1 MESRLPDLLS
11 DSPRQRL
18 QTALEMLSELA
29 EAEATPLATQITVR
43 PEASNDSEQLTRVLD
58 LLHKR
63 FAEPIRVE
71 DLCSVG
77 NLSPRSLHR
86 LFVRHVGE
94 NLSDYLGRLRIG
106 RACMLLVETD
116 RPISVIASE
125 AGFANLSNFN
135 RRFREARRMTP
146 KDFRRFV
153 VKHGPDAGLTTEG
166 RPEQAVS
173 VVGNADEAAELRG
186 SFLRKDQGPRS
197 YPQPERAGGLER

>member
-18 QTALEMLSELA
+18 HTALELLSELA
-29 EAEATPLATQITVR
+29 DIEAAPLATQITAR
-43 PEASNDSEQLTRVLD
+43 PEASIESEQLTRVLN

-63 FAEPIRVE
+63 FAESIRVE

-106 RACMLLVETD
+106 CACMLLVETD

-125 AGFANLSNFN
+125 APLTGAHRIAGSQQAQSFEGMNVFFAL
-135 RRFREARRMTP
+135 AD
-146 KDFRRFV
+146 KDCFSAPSHQTRKV
-153 VKHGPDAGLTTEG
+153 V
-166 RPEQAVS
+166 
-173 VVGNADEAAELRG
+173 
-186 SFLRKDQGPRS
+186 
-197 YPQPERAGGLER
+197 

>member
-11 DSPRQRL
+11 DSPRRRL
-18 QTALEMLSELA
+18 ETALELLSELA
-29 EAEATPLATQITVR
+29 DSEAAPLATQITAR
-43 PEASNDSEQLTRVLD
+43 PEAAIESAQLTRVLN

-63 FAEPIRVE
+63 FAESIRVE

-125 AGFANLSNFN
+125 AGFSNLSNFN

-153 VKHGPDAGLTTEG
+153 VKHGRMPDSPPKEDLSKRSPSLEMRTK
-166 RPEQAVS
+166 RPNSETASAQ
-173 VVGNADEAAELRG
+173 G
-186 SFLRKDQGPRS
+186 SRPPFLSPARTGVR
-197 YPQPERAGGLER
+197 LER

>member
-1 MESRLPDLLS
+1 MESRLPELLS

-18 QTALEMLSELA
+18 QTALESLSELA
-29 EAEATPLATQITVR
+29 DAEATPLATQITVR
-43 PEASNDSEQLTRVLD
+43 PDSRHDSEQLTRVLD

-94 NLSDYLGRLRIG
+94 NVSDYLGRLRIG

-116 RPISVIASE
+116 RPISVIAAE
-125 AGFANLSNFN
+125 AGFSNLSNFN
-135 RRFREARRMTP
+135 RRFRAVRHMTP
-146 KDFRRFV
+146 REFRHQYS
-153 VKHGPDAGLTTEG
+153 KHNQPAGRWMSLQLT
-166 RPEQAVS
+166 
-173 VVGNADEAAELRG
+173 
-186 SFLRKDQGPRS
+186 KRS
-197 YPQPERAGGLER
+197 PSLERAKKRSDATAFQRHSSSL